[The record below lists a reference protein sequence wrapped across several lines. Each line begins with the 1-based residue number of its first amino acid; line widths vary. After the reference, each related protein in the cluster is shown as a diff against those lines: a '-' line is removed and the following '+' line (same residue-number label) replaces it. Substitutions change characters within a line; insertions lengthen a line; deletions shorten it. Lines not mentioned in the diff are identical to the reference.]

1 MENSPKPPTQAVGVA
16 GFKAGAGLGDSIL
29 GAMGIKGNGA
39 QIGKMIEG
47 AQKGMSY
54 QDALNNSLSMG
65 AGGASAQISHAQN
78 MTQNNY
84 MAFGS
89 ADAVPIAQR
98 ANDLMFAMMQVD
110 RTA

>member
-1 MENSPKPPTQAVGVA
+1 MY
-16 GFKAGAGLGDSIL
+16 
-29 GAMGIKGNGA
+29 
-39 QIGKMIEG
+39 KMIQN
-47 AQKGMSY
+47 AQKGMNY
-54 QDALNNSLSMG
+54 EDALKNSLSMG
-65 AGGASAQISHAQN
+65 SGGASAQISHAQN